1 MLVAGATALG
11 SPLSAPAVDIAW
23 DDGTGDWSTATNWNP
38 DQVPGPADLAII
50 NNGGTAQI
58 GADIPQVNGI
68 RAGEGGGNTGTIVQ
82 TAGTAVFGPTAPD
95 TIGRELRL
103 GVGGTGT
110 YDLRGGTLRQADS
123 SDAANQATWNRIG
136 QDTGNATFNVSGGT
150 ASFFGRTLVGNG
162 AGNATVT

>member
-1 MLVAGATALG
+1 MWSPPEVRTEATAKVGGNLKIASRYIRPARSLKFGMLVAGVTALG

-82 TAGTAVFGPTAPD
+82 TAGNVVFGPTAPD
-95 TIGRELRL
+95 TIGR
-103 GVGGTGT
+103 
-110 YDLRGGTLRQADS
+110 
-123 SDAANQATWNRIG
+123 
-136 QDTGNATFNVSGGT
+136 
-150 ASFFGRTLVGNG
+150 
-162 AGNATVT
+162 